1 MLSCLEA
8 IHFICS
14 KLIPPEVID
23 KIFDVAP
30 IEEVVGEYVTLK
42 RAGAN
47 FKGLCPFHDDKSPSM
62 SVSPSKGI
70 FKCFSCGEGGNIFQF
85 IMQHEGLSYPLAI
98 KFLAEKYNIEID
110 EGQIDVDE
118 LKEEARVKEGVYACL
133 EFAKNHF
140 YERLNSSQ
148 DGKVIYKPYLTER
161 GINQQTIDQFYIG
174 LSGTQRDH
182 LLQEGIK
189 NGYTS
194 QQLFDAGLVKKIND
208 DQGIIKSNLR
218 DTFLDRI
225 VFPIFSVSGKVLGFG
240 GRIIK
245 KDTKAPKYL
254 NSPETVVYEK
264 RKELYGLNVCKQSI
278 RKNDAV
284 FLVEGYMD
292 VVSLHQSGV
301 DNVVAASGTAF
312 TEEQAR
318 LIKRFTHQVTMLFD
332 GDEAG
337 VNASLKHIQTLLS
350 ADINVQVVLFPPD
363 EDPDSFIQKRGS
375 AAFHEYVNDS
385 AKNFV
390 ELIQEVKL
398 GENSSDPIQKAEAA
412 RLVAE
417 NIAAL
422 PDPLKRAAF
431 ISETSN
437 KLDIPER
444 IIIEEVNKF
453 RINNRKQKDREE
465 RRVQKANTSSFSEGP
480 PPGFEYQPN
489 YETRSSPNITD
500 NKNYQEEEILKTLIL
515 HADKEFND
523 EMTVAEFI
531 FNEFEEEQIWPISEE
546 YSQIFKDAYAHL
558 KDQKVLNELYFIRNA
573 TSSKIAA
580 EVLSVRHNLSKGW
593 EDNFEKF
600 VKSDQENYKSQ
611 VIENLNYLKLKHIDL
626 LMKENQEKLK
636 VAETDED
643 IMILQQVHDNLL
655 KIRQKITDQSGT
667 VIS

>member
-1 MLSCLEA
+1 MISQQ
-8 IHFICS
+8 
-14 KLIPPEVID
+14 VID

-30 IEEVVGEYVTLK
+30 IEEVVGEFVTLK

-47 FKGLCPFHDDKSPSM
+47 YKGLCPFHDDKSPSM

-98 KFLAEKYNIEID
+98 KFLAEKYNIEIE

-118 LKEEARVKEGVYACL
+118 LKEEARIKEGVYACL
-133 EFAKNHF
+133 EFAKSHF
-140 YERLNSSQ
+140 YERINSSQ

-161 GINQQTIDQFYIG
+161 GINQQTIDEFYIG

-182 LLQEGIK
+182 ILQEGIK

-194 QQLFDAGLVKKIND
+194 QQLYDAGLVKKIND
-208 DQGIIKSNLR
+208 DQGIIASNLR

-264 RKELYGLNVCKQSI
+264 RNELYGLSVCKQSI

-318 LIKRFTHQVTMLFD
+318 LIKRFTHHVTMLFD

-337 VNASLKHIQTLLS
+337 VNASLKHIQTLLA
-350 ADINVQVVLFPPD
+350 ADINVQVVLFPRE

-375 AAFHEYVNDS
+375 TAFHKYVSDTS
-385 AKNFV
+385 KNFV
-390 ELIQEVKL
+390 ELIQAVKL
-398 GENSSDPIQKAEAA
+398 AKNPSDPIQKAEAA

-431 ISETSN
+431 ITETSN
-437 KLDIPER
+437 NLDIPER
-444 IIIEEVNKF
+444 IIIAEVNKF
-453 RINNRKQKDREE
+453 RINSRKQKDREE
-465 RRVQKANTSSFSEGP
+465 RRVQHDNKSAISEGP
-480 PPGFEYQPN
+480 PPGFEYQPDYKQSN
-489 YETRSSPNITD
+489 PADLVD
-500 NKNYQEEEILKTLIL
+500 NKNYQEEELLKTLIL
-515 HADKEFND
+515 HADKEFN
-523 EMTVAEFI
+523 ENLTVAEFI
-531 FNEFEEEQIWPISEE
+531 FNEFEEEQIWPISNEF
-546 YSQIFKDAYAHL
+546 SQIFKDAYAHL
-558 KDQKVLNELYFIRNA
+558 KEHKVLNELYFIRNA
-573 TSSKIAA
+573 KSSKIAA
-580 EVLSVRHNLSKGW
+580 EVLSARHNLSKGW
-593 EDNFEKF
+593 EDNYEKF
-600 VKSDQENYKSQ
+600 VKSDQENYKSH
-611 VIENLNYLKLKHIDL
+611 VIDNLNYLKLKHIDL

-636 VAETDED
+636 IAESDED
-643 IMILQQVHDNLL
+643 IMVLQHIHDNLL
-655 KIRQKITDQSGT
+655 KIRRKITDQSGT

>member
-1 MLSCLEA
+1 MISQQ
-8 IHFICS
+8 
-14 KLIPPEVID
+14 VID

-30 IEEVVGEYVTLK
+30 IEEVVGEFVTLK

-47 FKGLCPFHDDKSPSM
+47 YKGLCPFHDDKSPSM

-98 KFLAEKYNIEID
+98 KFLAEKYNIEIE

-161 GINQQTIDQFYIG
+161 GINQQTIDEFHIG

-194 QQLFDAGLVKKIND
+194 QQLYDAGLVKKIND
-208 DQGIIKSNLR
+208 DQGIIESNLR

-264 RKELYGLNVCKQSI
+264 RKELYGLSVCKQSI

-318 LIKRFTHQVTMLFD
+318 LIKRFTHNVTMLFD

-337 VNASLKHIQTLLS
+337 VNASLKHVQTLLA
-350 ADINVQVVLFPPD
+350 ADINVQVVLFPAE

-375 AAFHEYVNDS
+375 TAFHQYVSDTS
-385 AKNFV
+385 KNFV
-390 ELIQEVKL
+390 ELIQAVKL
-398 GENSSDPIQKAEAA
+398 AKNPSDPIQKAEAA

-431 ISETSN
+431 ITETSN
-437 KLDIPER
+437 NLDIPER
-444 IIIEEVNKF
+444 IIIAEVNKF
-453 RINNRKQKDREE
+453 RVNNRKLKDREE
-465 RRVQKANTSSFSEGP
+465 RRVKHENKSAIPEGP
-480 PPGFEYQPN
+480 PPGFEYQP
-489 YETRSSPNITD
+489 IT
-500 NKNYQEEEILKTLIL
+500 NKVIHLI
-515 HADKEFND
+515 
-523 EMTVAEFI
+523 
-531 FNEFEEEQIWPISEE
+531 
-546 YSQIFKDAYAHL
+546 
-558 KDQKVLNELYFIRNA
+558 
-573 TSSKIAA
+573 
-580 EVLSVRHNLSKGW
+580 
-593 EDNFEKF
+593 
-600 VKSDQENYKSQ
+600 
-611 VIENLNYLKLKHIDL
+611 
-626 LMKENQEKLK
+626 
-636 VAETDED
+636 
-643 IMILQQVHDNLL
+643 
-655 KIRQKITDQSGT
+655 
-667 VIS
+667 

>member
-1 MLSCLEA
+1 LLSCLKS
-8 IHFICS
+8 ICFICS
-14 KLIPPEVID
+14 NLIPPEVIN
-23 KIFDVAP
+23 KIFDIAS

-98 KFLAEKYNIEID
+98 KFLANKYNIEID

-118 LKEEARVKEGVYACL
+118 LKEEARIKDGVYACL

-140 YERLNSSQ
+140 HERLNLSQ

-161 GINQQTIDQFYIG
+161 GINQPTIDHFHIG

-208 DQGIIKSNLR
+208 DQ
-218 DTFLDRI
+218 
-225 VFPIFSVSGKVLGFG
+225 
-240 GRIIK
+240 
-245 KDTKAPKYL
+245 PKYL

-264 RKELYGLNVCKQSI
+264 RKELYGLNLCKQSI

-292 VVSLHQSGV
+292 VVSLHQNGV

-332 GDEAG
+332 GDTAG
-337 VNASLKHIQTLLS
+337 VNASLKHIHTLLS
-350 ADINVQVVLFPPD
+350 ADINVQVVLFPAD

-375 AAFHEYVNDS
+375 TAFHEYVKDS

-398 GENSSDPIQKAEAA
+398 AKNTSDPIQKAEAA
-412 RLVAE
+412 RLVSE

-431 ISETSN
+431 ISETSS
-437 KLDIPER
+437 KLDIPEQ
-444 IIIEEVNKF
+444 IIIAEVNKF
-453 RINNRKQKDREE
+453 RVNNRKQKDREE
-465 RRVQKANTSSFSEGP
+465 RRSQQEDKSVISQGP
-480 PPGFEYQPN
+480 PSGFEYQPDYKQSN
-489 YETRSSPNITD
+489 THEFVDS
-500 NKNYQEEEILKTLIL
+500 KNYQEEELLKTLIL
-515 HADKEFND
+515 HADKEFSED
-523 EMTVAEFI
+523 LTVAEFI
-531 FNEFEEEQIWPISEE
+531 FNEFEEEQIWPISEDFR
-546 YSQIFKDAYAHL
+546 QIFRDAHTHL
-558 KDQKVLNELYFIRNA
+558 KEHKVLNELYFIRNA
-573 TSSKIAA
+573 ASSKIAA

-593 EDNFEKF
+593 ENNYEKF

-611 VIENLNYLKLKHIDL
+611 VIDNLNYLKLKHIDL

-636 VAETDED
+636 IAETEED

>member
-98 KFLAEKYNIEID
+98 KFLAERYNIEID

-118 LKEEARVKEGVYACL
+118 LKEEARIKDGVYACL

-208 DQGIIKSNLR
+208 DQGIIESNLR

-264 RKELYGLNVCKQSI
+264 RKELYGLSVCKQSI

-292 VVSLHQSGV
+292 VVSLYQSGV
-301 DNVVAASGTAF
+301 ENVVAASGTAF

-332 GDEAG
+332 GDKAG
-337 VNASLKHIQTLLS
+337 VSASLRHIQTLLS
-350 ADINVQVVLFPPD
+350 ADINVQVVLFPTD

-390 ELIQEVKL
+390 ELVQEVKL
-398 GENSSDPIQKAEAA
+398 GKNSSDPIQKAEAA

-431 ISETSN
+431 ISETSS

-465 RRVQKANTSSFSEGP
+465 RRDQKANATSFSEGP

-489 YETRSSPNITD
+489 YETRNTLHLTD

-523 EMTVAEFI
+523 KMTVAEFI

-546 YSQIFKDAYAHL
+546 YSQIFKDAYAYL
-558 KDQKVLNELYFIRNA
+558 KEQKVLNELYFIRNA
-573 TSSKIAA
+573 ASSKIAA

-600 VKSDQENYKSQ
+600 VKSDQENYKTQ

-636 VAETDED
+636 VADTDED

>member
-1 MLSCLEA
+1 
-8 IHFICS
+8 
-14 KLIPPEVID
+14 LISQQVID

-30 IEEVVGEYVTLK
+30 IEEVVGEFVTLK

-47 FKGLCPFHDDKSPSM
+47 YKGLCPFHDDKSPSM

-98 KFLAEKYNIEID
+98 KFLAEKYNIEIE

-140 YERLNSSQ
+140 YERLNSNQ
-148 DGKVIYKPYLTER
+148 DGKVIYKPYLIER
-161 GINQQTIDQFYIG
+161 GINQQTIDEFHIG

-194 QQLFDAGLVKKIND
+194 QQLYDAGLVKKIND
-208 DQGIIKSNLR
+208 DQGIIESNLR

-264 RKELYGLNVCKQSI
+264 RKELYGLSVCKQSI

-292 VVSLHQSGV
+292 VVSLQQSGV

-318 LIKRFTHQVTMLFD
+318 LIKRFTHNVTMLFD

-337 VNASLKHIQTLLS
+337 VNASLKHVQTLLA
-350 ADINVQVVLFPPD
+350 ADINVQVVLFPAE

-375 AAFHEYVNDS
+375 TAFHQYVSDTS
-385 AKNFV
+385 KNFV
-390 ELIQEVKL
+390 ELIQAVKL
-398 GENSSDPIQKAEAA
+398 AKNPSDPIQKAEAA

-431 ISETSN
+431 ITETSN
-437 KLDIPER
+437 NLDIPER
-444 IIIEEVNKF
+444 IIIAEVNKF
-453 RINNRKQKDREE
+453 RVNNRKLKDREE
-465 RRVQKANTSSFSEGP
+465 RRVQHENKSAIPEGP
-480 PPGFEYQPN
+480 PPGFEYQPDYKQSN
-489 YETRSSPNITD
+489 SPD
-500 NKNYQEEEILKTLIL
+500 LADHKNYQEEELLKTLIL
-515 HADKEFND
+515 HADKEFSE

-531 FNEFEEEQIWPISEE
+531 FNEFEEEQIWPISKDI
-546 YSQIFKDAYAHL
+546 SQIFRDAYAHL
-558 KDQKVLNELYFIRNA
+558 KEHKVLNELYFIRNA
-573 TSSKIAA
+573 KSSKIAA

-593 EDNFEKF
+593 EDNYEKF
-600 VKSDQENYKSQ
+600 IKSDQENYKSH
-611 VIENLNYLKLKHIDL
+611 VIDNLNYLKLKHIDL

-636 VAETDED
+636 IAESDDD
-643 IMILQQVHDNLL
+643 IMVLQQIHDNLL
-655 KIRQKITDQSGT
+655 KIRRKITDQSGT

>member
-1 MLSCLEA
+1 MISQQ
-8 IHFICS
+8 
-14 KLIPPEVID
+14 VID

-30 IEEVVGEYVTLK
+30 IEEVVGEFVTLK

-47 FKGLCPFHDDKSPSM
+47 YKGLCPFHDDKSPSM

-98 KFLAEKYNIEID
+98 KFLAEKYNIEIE

-161 GINQQTIDQFYIG
+161 GINQQTIDEFHIG
-174 LSGTQRDH
+174 FSGTQRDH
-182 LLQEGIK
+182 LLHEGIK

-194 QQLFDAGLVKKIND
+194 QQLYDAGLVKKIND
-208 DQGIIKSNLR
+208 DQGIIESNLR

-264 RKELYGLNVCKQSI
+264 RKELYGLSVCKQSI

-318 LIKRFTHQVTMLFD
+318 LIKRFTHNVTMLFD

-337 VNASLKHIQTLLS
+337 VNASLKHVQTLLA
-350 ADINVQVVLFPPD
+350 ADINVQVVLFPAE

-375 AAFHEYVNDS
+375 TAFHQYVSDTS
-385 AKNFV
+385 KNFV
-390 ELIQEVKL
+390 ELIQAVKL
-398 GENSSDPIQKAEAA
+398 AKNPSDPIQKAEAA

-431 ISETSN
+431 ITETSN
-437 KLDIPER
+437 NLDIPER
-444 IIIEEVNKF
+444 IIIAEVNKF
-453 RINNRKQKDREE
+453 RVNNRKLKDREE
-465 RRVQKANTSSFSEGP
+465 RRVQHENKSAIPEGP
-480 PPGFEYQPN
+480 PPGFEYQPGYKQSN
-489 YETRSSPNITD
+489 SPD
-500 NKNYQEEEILKTLIL
+500 LADHKNYQEEELLKTLIL
-515 HADKEFND
+515 HADKEFSE

-531 FNEFEEEQIWPISEE
+531 FNEFEEEQIWPISKDLR
-546 YSQIFKDAYAHL
+546 QIFRDAYAHL
-558 KDQKVLNELYFIRNA
+558 KEHKVLNELYFIRNA
-573 TSSKIAA
+573 KSSKIAA

-593 EDNFEKF
+593 EDNYEKF
-600 VKSDQENYKSQ
+600 VKSDQENYKSH
-611 VIENLNYLKLKHIDL
+611 VIDNLNYLKLKHIDL

-636 VAETDED
+636 IAESDED
-643 IMILQQVHDNLL
+643 IMVLQQIHDNLL
-655 KIRQKITDQSGT
+655 KIRRKITDQSGT